1 VTIDDTRIA
10 DRLALRA
17 LVEAYAHGVDRRE
30 FVSVA
35 KLFTPDGKLSSYS
48 GQPIGQPPIYER
60 IGHDQIE
67 RAMQGLLKYDI
78 TSHALSQQTIL
89 FDPADPDKASAETY
103 CCAQHLYSDNGR
115 WNRVMSIRYL
125 DHYKRLDNV
134 WLIADRRLATDWVEV
149 RPALEPT

>member
-1 VTIDDTRIA
+1 
-10 DRLALRA
+10 
-17 LVEAYAHGVDRRE
+17 
-30 FVSVA
+30 
-35 KLFTPDGKLSSYS
+35 
-48 GQPIGQPPIYER
+48 
-60 IGHDQIE
+60 
-67 RAMQGLLKYDI
+67 MQGLLKYDI

-149 RPALEPT
+149 RPVLEPT